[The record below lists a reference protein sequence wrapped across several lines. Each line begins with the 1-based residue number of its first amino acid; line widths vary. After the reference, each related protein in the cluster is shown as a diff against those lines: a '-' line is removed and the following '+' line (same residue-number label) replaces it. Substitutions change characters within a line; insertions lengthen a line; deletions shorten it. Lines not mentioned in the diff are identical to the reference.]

1 MYLKRLWIR
10 FVGFYLLKWKF
21 SILLYIRCNAYS
33 NALKIF
39 QVIACYD
46 IRPLSGY
53 FIQRIRFVSL
63 SLLRP
68 SSLKLIQSPPAG
80 SAKFPVDVSKRTEAP
95 GRRAGSFLE
104 PLNFTSRLAIFFI
117 FPIAVCI
124 FSK

>member
-1 MYLKRLWIR
+1 MKR
-10 FVGFYLLKWKF
+10 VQ
-21 SILLYIRCNAYS
+21 RCLENFPS
-33 NALKIF
+33 
-39 QVIACYD
+39 D
-46 IRPLSGY
+46 R
-53 FIQRIRFVSL
+53 
-63 SLLRP
+63 LLRYSP
-68 SSLKLIQSPPAG
+68 LVRILYSKNSLCVVIVAAPFFAKLIQSPPAG